1 MFNQI
6 MRSGRDYKIIVTRNY
21 SLQSSRLY
29 GIGEIISGF
38 VMASLSQLVPLPT
51 MVIEVETLAAR
62 RALELALELGFDNI
76 VLEGDLEVS
85 HQSPKER
92 HQFFGSVW
100 TYCK

>member
-1 MFNQI
+1 MW
-6 MRSGRDYKIIVTRNY
+6 SYETTKV
-21 SLQSSRLY
+21 
-29 GIGEIISGF
+29 
-38 VMASLSQLVPLPT
+38 LSWHLCLNWYPCL
-51 MVIEVETLAAR
+51 MVIEVETLAVR

-100 TYCK
+100 TYCKCYSHSCLVFFSFQTISCT